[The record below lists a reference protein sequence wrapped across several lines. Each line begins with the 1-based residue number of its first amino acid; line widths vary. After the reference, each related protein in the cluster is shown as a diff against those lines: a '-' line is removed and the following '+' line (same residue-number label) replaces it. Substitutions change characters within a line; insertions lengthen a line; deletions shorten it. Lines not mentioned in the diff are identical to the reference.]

1 MKSSGHA
8 VAEFLA
14 EVPDDLAE
22 LRGVARTNCCRSG
35 ARSPPAG
42 DGGAVR
48 ATDSFLSFGL
58 AARK

>member
-1 MKSSGHA
+1 M
-8 VAEFLA
+8 AEFLG